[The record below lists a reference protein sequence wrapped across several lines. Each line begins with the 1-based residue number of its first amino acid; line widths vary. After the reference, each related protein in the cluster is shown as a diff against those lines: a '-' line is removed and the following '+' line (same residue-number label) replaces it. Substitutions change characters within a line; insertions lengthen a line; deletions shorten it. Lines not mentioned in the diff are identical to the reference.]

1 MKLLVAGGGTGGH
14 LYPGVAVAE
23 ELLSRGGHEVRFAGS
38 KNGIEARILPKLG
51 LSFTPV
57 RCGALVG
64 KGIAGKVGG
73 LASTLAGICDALGLI
88 QSYKPDAC
96 LGVGGYASFP
106 VAAAARMK
114 GVFTAIQEQ
123 NATPGLANR
132 ALSKMAEKIYAG
144 DDEAAKVFPPEKTM
158 VTGTPIRNGFK
169 APFPYE
175 LPNPGAPTRVLV
187 LGGSQGAA
195 ALNRVL
201 PGALAKVSAPLEIR
215 HQAGRGKTDGVV
227 AAYGGR
233 KGVTVEEFI
242 MDMAG
247 AYEWA
252 QVVVARAGALTL
264 AELEGAG
271 RPAILV
277 PFPFAAANHQEA
289 NAIAFEKRGCGVCVL
304 ERGLTEQGLAELVSS
319 WIENP
324 ALPAGCAAKAA
335 ESARRQ
341 AARVI
346 VDDLLSSSAGRGH

>member
-1 MKLLVAGGGTGGH
+1 MRLLVAGGGTGGH

-23 ELLSRGGHEVRFAGS
+23 ELLARGGHEVRFAGS
-38 KNGIEARILPKLG
+38 KDGIEARLLPTLG
-51 LSFTPV
+51 LPFTPV

-64 KGIAGKVGG
+64 KGIGGKVGG

-88 QSYKPDAC
+88 QSFKPDAC

-144 DDEAAKVFPPEKTM
+144 DEAAASVFPPEKTV
-158 VTGTPIRNGFK
+158 VTGTPIRNGFA
-169 APFPYE
+169 APFPYD
-175 LPNPGAPTRVLV
+175 PPKPGTPTRVLV

-195 ALNRVL
+195 ALNRIV
-201 PGALAKVSAPLEIR
+201 PGALAKVETPLEIR
-215 HQAGRGKTDGVV
+215 HQAGRGKAEGVV
-227 AAYGGR
+227 AAYAGR
-233 KGVTVEEFI
+233 EGVTVEEFI

-247 AYEWA
+247 AYSWA
-252 QVVVARAGALTL
+252 QVVIARAGALTI

-277 PFPFAAANHQEA
+277 PFPYAAANHQEA
-289 NAIAFEKRGCGVCVL
+289 NARAFMARGCGVCVI
-304 ERGLTEQGLAELVSS
+304 ERELTVEGLAALVTS
-319 WIENP
+319 WIADP
-324 ALPAGCAAKAA
+324 ALSSGLAAKAA
-335 ESARRQ
+335 SSARRD
-341 AARVI
+341 AARTI
-346 VDDLLSSSAGRGH
+346 VDDLIASSSGRGH